1 MGSQIRVS
9 TWPYKFDAAF
19 GYRNFMLQDENGK
32 RIAVANSQWI
42 LVDTESGRVVRI
54 TPEIAS
60 HYPMEEKADMTC
72 APRKI
77 AFKEEKKEQKPICVP
92 KAFIDTNQHMNN
104 AQYIRT
110 ALEYVPKTFH
120 IRQVRVEYKK
130 AAVLHDQLH
139 PFVYMDE
146 QIIKI
151 LLGDQEAHPYAV
163 VEFKNQI

>member
-1 MGSQIRVS
+1 MHRERLPS
-9 TWPYKFDAAF
+9 
-19 GYRNFMLQDENGK
+19 K
-32 RIAVANSQWI
+32 R
-42 LVDTESGRVVRI
+42 
-54 TPEIAS
+54 
-60 HYPMEEKADMTC
+60 
-72 APRKI
+72 RKR
-77 AFKEEKKEQKPICVP
+77 AETNLCS

-110 ALEYVPKTFH
+110 ALEYVPETFH

-146 QIIKI
+146 QIIKV

>member
-1 MGSQIRVS
+1 VFQ
-9 TWPYKFDAAF
+9 
-19 GYRNFMLQDENGK
+19 
-32 RIAVANSQWI
+32 
-42 LVDTESGRVVRI
+42 
-54 TPEIAS
+54 
-60 HYPMEEKADMTC
+60 
-72 APRKI
+72 
-77 AFKEEKKEQKPICVP
+77 
-92 KAFIDTNQHMNN
+92 AFIDTNQHMNN

-110 ALEYVPKTFH
+110 ALEYVPETFH